1 MAMGAIRSAGTQYR
15 FEWVATEPF
24 DVDKDSPTKLRT
36 AIARLF
42 APVRDLFFGAAMIPY
57 AQLRF
62 GRGFVPGHAAAYFV
76 QRCVTH
82 PTVRKC
88 VASVLAAGVRSRHAT
103 LATRREPDLQDA
115 LGGLERDGI
124 AMLPNLFATSE
135 LADVVGFF
143 LNQPVAAPGGGCVAR
158 DGLPAGA
165 TMAAYHLATVVACP
179 WLMTAIN
186 RADILRLASAFLGC
200 KPTLCSIGVRWS
212 FPGSKVPDATQ
223 AFHRDP
229 DDWRFL
235 KLFVYLT
242 DVVDGESGPHIFVA
256 GSHNTRR
263 PLRAKTYAQEQL
275 EARFGKQN
283 MRAILG
289 ARGTTFIA
297 DTSGIHAGIA
307 PQRAPRLLLQAQYSI
322 LPNFALHYRPVADPR
337 HHSLDSYVNRLIL
350 ASTGS

>member
-1 MAMGAIRSAGTQYR
+1 MAI
-15 FEWVATEPF
+15 
-24 DVDKDSPTKLRT
+24 D
-36 AIARLF
+36 RLS
-42 APVRDLFFGAAMIPY
+42 APVRCQFDGVAMISY
-57 AQLRF
+57 ARLRP
-62 GRGFVPGHAAAYFV
+62 GRGFVPSHAAAYYA
-76 QRCVTH
+76 QRFITH
-82 PTVRKC
+82 LTARRC
-88 VASVLAAGVRSRHAT
+88 IASVLAAGVRSRHAT
-103 LATRREPDLQDA
+103 LATRGEPDLQA
-115 LGGLERDGI
+115 VLGGLERDGI
-124 AMLPNLFATSE
+124 AMLPNLFSTSE
-135 LADVVGFF
+135 LIDVVGFF
-143 LNQPVAAPGGGCVAR
+143 LQQRVAAPGGGCVAR

-179 WLMTAIN
+179 WLMAAIN

-200 KPTLCSIGVRWS
+200 KPTLCSVGVRWS
-212 FPGSKVPDATQ
+212 FPGSRSPDMTQ
-223 AFHRDP
+223 EFHRDP

-242 DVVDGESGPHIFVA
+242 DVDGESGPHIYVA

-263 PLRAKTYAQEQL
+263 SLRAKTYAQEQL

-283 MRAILG
+283 MRTILG

-322 LPNFALHYRPVADPR
+322 LPNFALHYRPVAAPS
-337 HHSLDSYVNRLIL
+337 HHRLDSYVNRLIL

>member
-1 MAMGAIRSAGTQYR
+1 
-15 FEWVATEPF
+15 
-24 DVDKDSPTKLRT
+24 
-36 AIARLF
+36 
-42 APVRDLFFGAAMIPY
+42 MIHY
-57 AQLRF
+57 AQLRP
-62 GRGFVPGHAAAYFV
+62 GRGFVPSRAAAYFV

-82 PTVRKC
+82 PIVRRC

-124 AMLPNLFATSE
+124 AMLPNLFSTSE

-143 LNQPVAAPGGGCVAR
+143 LNQQVAAPGGGCIAR
-158 DGLPAGA
+158 DELPAGA
-165 TMAAYHLATVVACP
+165 TMAAYDLATVVACP

-186 RADILRLASAFLGC
+186 RGDILRLVSAFLGC
-200 KPTLCSIGVRWS
+200 KPTLCAVGVRWS
-212 FPGSKVPDATQ
+212 FPGPKSADVQ

-242 DVVDGESGPHIFVA
+242 DVDGESGPHIYVA

-263 PLRAKTYAQEQL
+263 SWHAKTYAQEQV
-275 EARFGKQN
+275 EAQFGKQN

-289 ARGTTFIA
+289 ASGTTFIA
-297 DTSGIHAGIA
+297 DTSGIHAGIP

-322 LPNFALHYRPVADPR
+322 LPNFALHYRPVADPS
-337 HHSLDSYVNRLIL
+337 HHRLDSYVNRLIL

>member
-1 MAMGAIRSAGTQYR
+1 MGAIRSAGTQYR
-15 FEWVATEPF
+15 FEWGTTEPF
-24 DVDKDSPTKLRT
+24 DVDKNIPTKLRT
-36 AIARLF
+36 AIARLS
-42 APVRDLFFGAAMIPY
+42 APVRDLFFGVAMIPY

-82 PTVRKC
+82 PTVRRC

-124 AMLPNLFATSE
+124 AMLPNLFSTSE
-135 LADVVGFF
+135 LADVVSFF
-143 LNQPVAAPGGGCVAR
+143 LSQAVAAPGGGCVAR
-158 DGLPAGA
+158 DELPAGA
-165 TMAAYHLATVVACP
+165 TMAAYHLPTVVACP

-200 KPTLCSIGVRWS
+200 KPTLCSVGVRWS
-212 FPGSKVPDATQ
+212 FPGSKSPDVTQ

-289 ARGTTFIA
+289 TRGTTFIA
-297 DTSGIHAGIA
+297 DTSGIHAGIP

-322 LPNFALHYRPVADPR
+322 LPNFALHYRPIADPS
-337 HHSLDSYVNRLIL
+337 HHCLDSYVNRLIL
-350 ASTGS
+350 TSTGS

>member
-1 MAMGAIRSAGTQYR
+1 
-15 FEWVATEPF
+15 
-24 DVDKDSPTKLRT
+24 
-36 AIARLF
+36 
-42 APVRDLFFGAAMIPY
+42 
-57 AQLRF
+57 
-62 GRGFVPGHAAAYFV
+62 
-76 QRCVTH
+76 
-82 PTVRKC
+82 
-88 VASVLAAGVRSRHAT
+88 VLAAGVRSRHAT

-212 FPGSKVPDATQ
+212 FPDSKAPDATQ

-242 DVVDGESGPHIFVA
+242 DVMDGESGPHTFVA

-289 ARGTTFIA
+289 VRGTTFIA

>member
-1 MAMGAIRSAGTQYR
+1 MGAIRSAGTQYR
-15 FEWVATEPF
+15 FEWGTTEPF
-24 DVDKDSPTKLRT
+24 DVDQISPIKLRT
-36 AIARLF
+36 AIVRLS
-42 APVRDLFFGAAMIPY
+42 APVRDLFFGVAMIPY

-82 PTVRKC
+82 PTVRRC

-124 AMLPNLFATSE
+124 AMLPNLFSTSE

-143 LNQPVAAPGGGCVAR
+143 LSQPVAAPGGGCVAR

-200 KPTLCSIGVRWS
+200 KPTLCSVGVRWS
-212 FPGSKVPDATQ
+212 FPDSKSPDATQ

-256 GSHNTRR
+256 GSHNTRQTLAR
-263 PLRAKTYAQEQL
+263 KDLCARA
-275 EARFGKQN
+275 
-283 MRAILG
+283 
-289 ARGTTFIA
+289 ARGSLWKA
-297 DTSGIHAGIA
+297 EYACHPRRAWYHIHCRYEWHPRGNTAPTGAASTAAGAIFHLA
-307 PQRAPRLLLQAQYSI
+307 QFCLALQARSRSES
-322 LPNFALHYRPVADPR
+322 P
-337 HHSLDSYVNRLIL
+337 
-350 ASTGS
+350 

>member
-1 MAMGAIRSAGTQYR
+1 MRNSEPWERWQWEPSAPQAPSTALNGRPPNRST
-15 FEWVATEPF
+15 
-24 DVDKDSPTKLRT
+24 VDQNSPIKLRT
-36 AIARLF
+36 AIVRLS
-42 APVRDLFFGAAMIPY
+42 APVRDPFFGVAMIPY
-57 AQLRF
+57 AQLRS

-82 PTVRKC
+82 PTVRRC

-124 AMLPNLFATSE
+124 AMLPNLFSTSE

-143 LNQPVAAPGGGCVAR
+143 LNQQVAAPGGGCVAR

-200 KPTLCSIGVRWS
+200 KPTLCAVGVRWS
-212 FPGSKVPDATQ
+212 FPGSKAPDVTQ

-242 DVVDGESGPHIFVA
+242 DVGW
-256 GSHNTRR
+256 
-263 PLRAKTYAQEQL
+263 
-275 EARFGKQN
+275 
-283 MRAILG
+283 
-289 ARGTTFIA
+289 
-297 DTSGIHAGIA
+297 
-307 PQRAPRLLLQAQYSI
+307 
-322 LPNFALHYRPVADPR
+322 
-337 HHSLDSYVNRLIL
+337 
-350 ASTGS
+350 

>member
-1 MAMGAIRSAGTQYR
+1 MGAIRSAGTQYR
-15 FEWVATEPF
+15 FEWGPTEPF
-24 DVDKDSPTKLRT
+24 AVDQISPIKLRT
-36 AIARLF
+36 AIVRLS
-42 APVRDLFFGAAMIPY
+42 ASVRDLFFGVAMIPY
-57 AQLRF
+57 ARLRF

-82 PTVRKC
+82 PTVRRC
-88 VASVLAAGVRSRHAT
+88 VASVLAASVRSRHAT

-115 LGGLERDGI
+115 LGRLERDGI
-124 AMLPNLFATSE
+124 AMLPNLFSTAE
-135 LADVVGFF
+135 LADVVSFF
-143 LNQPVAAPGGGCVAR
+143 LSQPVAVPGGGCMPR

-200 KPTLCSIGVRWS
+200 KPTLCSVGVRWS
-212 FPGSKVPDATQ
+212 FPGSKSPAATQ

-256 GSHNTRR
+256 GSHNTRG
-263 PLRAKTYAQEQL
+263 PLRAKTYVQEQI
-275 EARFGKQN
+275 EARFGKQKI
-283 MRAILG
+283 RAILG
-289 ARGTTFIA
+289 GPGTTFIA
-297 DTSGIHAGIA
+297 DTSGIHAGI
-307 PQRAPRLLLQAQYSI
+307 PPRRAPRLLLQAQYSI
-322 LPNFALHYRPVADPR
+322 LPNFALHYRPIAVPGR
-337 HHSLDSYVNRLIL
+337 HCLDSYVNRLIL
-350 ASTGS
+350 TSTGN

>member
-1 MAMGAIRSAGTQYR
+1 MAMEVIRSA
-15 FEWVATEPF
+15 
-24 DVDKDSPTKLRT
+24 VDQTGPIKLRT
-36 AIARLF
+36 SIDRLSASVR
-42 APVRDLFFGAAMIPY
+42 APFLGVAMIPY
-57 AQLRF
+57 AQLRP
-62 GRGFVPGHAAAYFV
+62 GRGFVPSHAAAYFV

-82 PTVRKC
+82 PIVRRC

-124 AMLPNLFATSE
+124 AMLPNLFSTSE

-143 LNQPVAAPGGGCVAR
+143 LNQQVAAPGGGCVAR
-158 DGLPAGA
+158 DGLPVGA

-179 WLMTAIN
+179 WLMAAIN
-186 RADILRLASAFLGC
+186 HADILRLASAFLGC
-200 KPTLCSIGVRWS
+200 KPTLCAVGVRWS
-212 FPGSKVPDATQ
+212 FPGSKSSNMTQ

-242 DVVDGESGPHIFVA
+242 DVDGESGPHIYVA
-256 GSHNTRR
+256 GSHNARR
-263 PLRAKTYAQEQL
+263 PWRSKIYAQEQL
-275 EARFGKQN
+275 EAQFGKHN

-289 ARGTTFIA
+289 SRGTTFIA
-297 DTSGIHAGIA
+297 DTSGIHAGTP

-322 LPNFALHYRPVADPR
+322 LPNFALRYRPVADPS
-337 HHSLDSYVNRLIL
+337 HHRLDSYVNRLIL
-350 ASTGS
+350 ASPGS

>member
-1 MAMGAIRSAGTQYR
+1 
-15 FEWVATEPF
+15 
-24 DVDKDSPTKLRT
+24 
-36 AIARLF
+36 
-42 APVRDLFFGAAMIPY
+42 MIPY
-57 AQLRF
+57 AQRP
-62 GRGFVPGHAAAYFV
+62 GRDFVPGHAAAYFV

-82 PTVRKC
+82 PTVRRC

-124 AMLPNLFATSE
+124 AMLPNLFSTSE

-143 LNQPVAAPGGGCVAR
+143 LNQQVAAPGGGCVAR

-165 TMAAYHLATVVACP
+165 TMAAYDLATVVACP

-200 KPTLCSIGVRWS
+200 KPTLYAVGVRWS
-212 FPGSKVPDATQ
+212 FPGSKSADVQ

-242 DVVDGESGPHIFVA
+242 DVDGESGPHIYVI

-263 PLRAKTYAQEQL
+263 PWRAKSYAQDQL
-275 EARFGKQN
+275 EAKFGKQN
-283 MRAILG
+283 SVPSSGRAVPHSLPIRV
-289 ARGTTFIA
+289 ASTRECR
-297 DTSGIHAGIA
+297 SN
-307 PQRAPRLLLQAQYSI
+307 APRLLLQAQYSI
-322 LPNFALHYRPVADPR
+322 LLTSPCITRSRSESPSSRF
-337 HHSLDSYVNRLIL
+337 YVNRLIL
-350 ASTGS
+350 ASTAAECRFADCALEQDASSSVVSGIGEVLAFGSLAQALAQRGPAGRGAMVLGLVRR

>member
-1 MAMGAIRSAGTQYR
+1 
-15 FEWVATEPF
+15 
-24 DVDKDSPTKLRT
+24 
-36 AIARLF
+36 
-42 APVRDLFFGAAMIPY
+42 MIPY
-57 AQLRF
+57 AQLRP
-62 GRGFVPGHAAAYFV
+62 GRGFVPSHAAAYFV
-76 QRCVTH
+76 QRFVTH
-82 PTVRKC
+82 PTVRRC

-124 AMLPNLFATSE
+124 AMLPNLFSTSE

-143 LNQPVAAPGGGCVAR
+143 LNQQVAAPGGGCVAR

-200 KPTLCSIGVRWS
+200 KPTLCAVGVRWS
-212 FPGSKVPDATQ
+212 FPGSKSDDVQ

-242 DVVDGESGPHIFVA
+242 DVDGESGPHIYVA

-263 PLRAKTYAQEQL
+263 PWRAKTYAQEQV
-275 EARFGKQN
+275 EAQFGKQN

-297 DTSGIHAGIA
+297 DTSGIHAGIP

-322 LPNFALHYRPVADPR
+322 LPNFALHYRPVADPSR
-337 HHSLDSYVNRLIL
+337 HRLDPYVNRLIL
-350 ASTGS
+350 ASTCS

>member
-1 MAMGAIRSAGTQYR
+1 M
-15 FEWVATEPF
+15 
-24 DVDKDSPTKLRT
+24 
-36 AIARLF
+36 
-42 APVRDLFFGAAMIPY
+42 
-57 AQLRF
+57 
-62 GRGFVPGHAAAYFV
+62 
-76 QRCVTH
+76 
-82 PTVRKC
+82 
-88 VASVLAAGVRSRHAT
+88 LAAGVRSRHAT

-124 AMLPNLFATSE
+124 AMLPNLFSTSE

-200 KPTLCSIGVRWS
+200 KPTLCSVGVRWS
-212 FPGSKVPDATQ
+212 FPGSKAPDATQ

-322 LPNFALHYRPVADPR
+322 LPNFALHYRPIADPS
-337 HHSLDSYVNRLIL
+337 HHCLDSYVNRLIL